1 MRRHVIIG
9 RFGPH
14 DKTRVPK
21 ARDEVASTLQL
32 VAGKRLDHG
41 IGHALADLKALHL
54 IPSEIGADMLVVA
67 AHVHAADTRISRS
80 TESQDAW
87 TREIRLVI
95 PVSDQARW
103 TAAAPILVRAL
114 NFLTGDRWEVGF
126 RKRAMGYAKLVPAA
140 AAYPFSRPIRR
151 RESVLRGPGQS
162 DRRDRQLERGRD
174 AAPSQPCW

>member
-9 RFGPH
+9 RFGPD

-32 VAGKRLDHG
+32 VTSKRLDHG
-41 IGHALADLKALHL
+41 IGRALADLKALHL
-54 IPSEIGADMLVVA
+54 TPSEIGADMLVVA

-95 PVSDQARW
+95 PVSDPVRW

-114 NFLTGDRWEVGF
+114 NFLTGDRWDVGF
-126 RKRAMGYAKLVPAA
+126 RNGPRAMRSWFPPRHPHLFPPRSMA
-140 AAYPFSRPIRR
+140 
-151 RESVLRGPGQS
+151 
-162 DRRDRQLERGRD
+162 
-174 AAPSQPCW
+174 

>member
-9 RFGPH
+9 RFGPD

-54 IPSEIGADMLVVA
+54 TPSEIGGDILVVA

-95 PVSDQARW
+95 PVSDPARW

-114 NFLTGDRWEVGF
+114 NFLTGDRWDVGF
-126 RKRAMGYAKLVPAA
+126 RKRTKGYAKLVSPAA
-140 AAYPFSRPIRR
+140 PPLFPPRSMA
-151 RESVLRGPGQS
+151 
-162 DRRDRQLERGRD
+162 
-174 AAPSQPCW
+174 